1 MFVIELNCEFR
12 YYLFNRNL
20 TLFKKAVDYLL
31 TNERHAY
38 ILKKLEKKQTVKIQ
52 ELVDETAAS
61 ESTIRRDLTE
71 LESQQKLERVFG
83 GAILTRS
90 NLIEQSVTDKSTQN
104 LAEKIHVAQAAA
116 ELIKGGDSVYLDAGT
131 TTFQMIPFLQNK
143 NLLVV
148 TNGLTLVDALKDYG
162 ITTYLTGGLFKS
174 KTSAFVGSQTAQAM
188 KNYRF
193 DICFLGVNG
202 LHEQYGYTTPDPEEA
217 AIKLLASSLSRKTF
231 VLADH
236 SKINQVS
243 FAKIM
248 DLEKAELIID
258 SIPAE
263 TLDIFRKKTSVK
275 VVHE

>member
-1 MFVIELNCEFR
+1 M
-12 YYLFNRNL
+12 
-20 TLFKKAVDYLL
+20 L

-38 ILKKLEKKQTVKIQ
+38 ILKKLETKQTVKIQ

-83 GAILTRS
+83 GAILTRH
-90 NLIEQSVTDKSTQN
+90 NLMEQSVSVKSTQN
-104 LAEKIHVAQAAA
+104 LTEKIEVARAAA
-116 ELIKGGDSVYLDAGT
+116 ELVQKGDSVFLDAGT

-143 NLLVV
+143 DLVVV
-148 TNGLTLVDALKDYG
+148 TNGLTLVDSLNEHG
-162 ITTYLTGGLFKS
+162 ITTYLTGGLLKS
-174 KTSAFVGSQTAQAM
+174 KTSAFVGSQTVQALN
-188 KNYRF
+188 NYRF

-202 LHEQYGYTTPDPEEA
+202 LHEEYGYTTPDPEEA

-236 SKINQVS
+236 TKINQVS

-248 DLEKAELIID
+248 DLENAILIID
-258 SIPAE
+258 SVPTE
-263 TLDIFRKKTSVK
+263 KLDDYKKKTTVK

>member
-1 MFVIELNCEFR
+1 M
-12 YYLFNRNL
+12 
-20 TLFKKAVDYLL
+20 
-31 TNERHAY
+31 
-38 ILKKLEKKQTVKIQ
+38 LEKKQTVKIQ

-83 GAILTRS
+83 GAILTGR
-90 NLIEQSVTDKSTQN
+90 NLKEQSITDKSTLN
-104 LAEKIHVAQAAA
+104 LTEKIQVAQAAA
-116 ELIKGGDSVYLDAGT
+116 ELIKDGDSVFLDAGT

-143 NLLVV
+143 DLVIV
-148 TNGLTLVDALKDYG
+148 TNGLTLVDTLNEYG
-162 ITTYLTGGLFKS
+162 ITTYLIGGLFKS
-174 KTSAFVGSQTAQAM
+174 KTSAFVGSQTIQAM

-193 DICFLGVNG
+193 DICFLGING
-202 LHEQYGYTTPDPEEA
+202 LHIEYGYTTPDPEEA
-217 AIKLLASSLSRKTF
+217 AVKLLASSLSRKTY

-248 DLEKAELIID
+248 DLEDAMLIID
-258 SIPAE
+258 SIPTE
-263 TLDIFRKKTSVK
+263 TLDDFRKKTSVK

>member
-1 MFVIELNCEFR
+1 M
-12 YYLFNRNL
+12 
-20 TLFKKAVDYLL
+20 L

-71 LESQQKLERVFG
+71 LENQQKLERVFG
-83 GAILTRS
+83 GAILTGR
-90 NLIEQSVTDKSTQN
+90 NLKEQSITDKSTLN
-104 LAEKIHVAQAAA
+104 LTEKIQVAQAAA
-116 ELIKGGDSVYLDAGT
+116 ELIKEGDSVFLDAGT

-143 NLLVV
+143 ELVIV
-148 TNGLTLVDALKDYG
+148 TNGLTLVDALNEYG
-162 ITTYLTGGLFKS
+162 ITTYLIGGFLKS
-174 KTSAFVGSQTAQAM
+174 KTSAFVGSQTMQAM
-188 KNYRF
+188 KSYRF

-202 LHEQYGYTTPDPEEA
+202 LHVEYGYTTPDPEEA
-217 AIKLLASSLSRKTF
+217 AVKQLASSLSRKTF

-248 DLEKAELIID
+248 DLENAMLIID
-258 SIPAE
+258 SMSAE
-263 TLDIFRKKTSVK
+263 TLDDFRKKTSVK

>member
-1 MFVIELNCEFR
+1 MGE
-12 YYLFNRNL
+12 
-20 TLFKKAVDYLL
+20 DLL

-52 ELVDETAAS
+52 ELVDETSAS

-83 GAILTRS
+83 GAILTEQ

-104 LAEKIHVAQAAA
+104 LSAKIQIAQAAA
-116 ELIKGGDSVYLDAGT
+116 ELIKEGDSVFLDAGT
-131 TTFQMIPFLQNK
+131 TTFQMIPFIQNK
-143 NLLVV
+143 DLVVV
-148 TNGLTLVDALKDYG
+148 TNGLTLVESLNEHG
-162 ITTYLTGGLFKS
+162 ITTYLTGGLSKS
-174 KTSAFVGSQTAQAM
+174 KTSAFVGSQTIQAM

-202 LHEQYGYTTPDPEEA
+202 VHLEYGYTTPDPEEA
-217 AIKLLASSLSRKTF
+217 AVKLLASSLSKKTF

-243 FAKIM
+243 FAKIT
-248 DLEKAELIID
+248 DLENASLIMD
-258 SIPAE
+258 NMPAE
-263 TLDIFRKKTSVK
+263 TLDNFSKKTSVK
-275 VVHE
+275 LVHE

>member
-1 MFVIELNCEFR
+1 M
-12 YYLFNRNL
+12 
-20 TLFKKAVDYLL
+20 L

-52 ELVDETAAS
+52 ELVDETGAS

-83 GAILTRS
+83 GAVLPGR

-104 LAEKIHVAQAAA
+104 LTEKIQVARAAA
-116 ELIKGGDSVYLDAGT
+116 ELVKTGDSVFLDAGT
-131 TTFQMIPFLQNK
+131 TTFQMVPFLKNK
-143 NLLVV
+143 DLVVV
-148 TNGLTLVDALKDYG
+148 TNGLTLVDTLHEYG
-162 ITTYLTGGLFKS
+162 ITTYLTGGLFKP
-174 KTSAFVGSQTAQAM
+174 KTSAFVGSQTIQAL
-188 KNYRF
+188 KNYHF

-202 LHEQYGYTTPDPEEA
+202 LHEEYGYTTPDPEEA

-248 DLEKAELIID
+248 DLENAILIID
-258 SIPAE
+258 SMPAE
-263 TLDIFRKKTSVK
+263 KLDAYRKKTSVK
-275 VVHE
+275 VAHE

>member
-1 MFVIELNCEFR
+1 M
-12 YYLFNRNL
+12 
-20 TLFKKAVDYLL
+20 L

-52 ELVDETAAS
+52 ELVDETSAS

-71 LESQQKLERVFG
+71 LENQQKLERVFG
-83 GAILTRS
+83 GAILPGR

-104 LAEKIHVAQAAA
+104 LNEKIQVARAAA
-116 ELIKGGDSVYLDAGT
+116 ELVKTGDSVFLDAGT
-131 TTFQMIPFLQNK
+131 TTFQMVPFLKNK
-143 NLLVV
+143 DLVVV
-148 TNGLTLVDALKDYG
+148 TNGLTLLDTLNEYG
-162 ITTYLTGGLFKS
+162 ITTYLTGGLFKP
-174 KTSAFVGSQTAQAM
+174 KTSAFVGSQTIQAL

-202 LHEQYGYTTPDPEEA
+202 LHEEYGYTTPDPEEA

-248 DLEKAELIID
+248 DLENAILIID
-258 SIPAE
+258 SMPTE
-263 TLDIFRKKTSVK
+263 KLDAYRKKTSVK
-275 VVHE
+275 VAHE